1 MLQGDF
7 IANDALASN
16 TVLQDAPSG
25 EWTAT
30 TRIDT
35 AGINANGEQAGLLLW
50 KSENPNTFAKLVAI
64 QSSNGT
70 KQFEFIVTQSGA
82 VNPPIS
88 SSITTAPGGTLPPQ
102 VLLRARNTGTV
113 IIGEFSTD
121 DGATWVRVGQGTHAA
136 PLTGALKVGPV
147 AFRGANGGGNV
158 TFDYLRLH
166 GGSADTTP
174 VTCSAGCSP
183 QSDQFVGSELDPKW
197 SILNPSA
204 ANPPTVGGGHLT
216 LPIIGGDVYGDRL
229 TAQVLTQDAPTGSW
243 VATAKVAHAN
253 INSDGEAAGL
263 ALINS
268 QNPNHFLKTTLQ
280 YKGDTDP
287 DTPGDQPGKWAER
300 VLTADGQAVTLP
312 PATVPWPNSGAL
324 STAGDYVW
332 VRFVHDATAGTITTW
347 TSTNGATFTS
357 FGAPISVSQYLGR
370 PGGLKVGVFAKHD
383 GSANDTVQFD
393 AFNLVPNTA
402 DPQTAGDNCGGVT
415 GCVQNDEFD
424 GTALDAKWDVR
435 NPTPANLA
443 VAGGKLALTTA
454 QGDVSGA
461 NFTARN
467 VPLQDV
473 PSGPWSVTT
482 KLDHTAINQN
492 GVAGGLVVF
501 GSSAPNYF
509 AKIGVQYKTN
519 DLSGQPMNGIWAERV
534 QTVNGTI
541 TGTWGGQYPNTGKL
555 TPPTSDLWLRA
566 SYDGTNLISE
576 YSYDGTTFTTIAPP
590 VPVATAF
597 GTAGITKIGLFVKHD
612 SGNTA
617 RPISFDSFKVD
628 AAGCGSGRDTTPP
641 RTTHTLAPA
650 SPDGT
655 GGFYKSN
662 VKVTLAATDNDGG
675 SGLDYTEYRIS
686 PATAW
691 TRYTAPVDVTTEGNT
706 TVEYRS
712 VDKGGNT
719 EAIRSVSFKIDKA
732 APTTTAKLDGA
743 APKAN
748 YDGPVAV
755 DLDATD
761 GTGSGVAKTEI
772 RVDGGEWKPYAEEE
786 TILNSAADVA
796 KWAQAGPGG
805 LNWVDDASGGYA
817 RTFSGFGMPWY
828 PVKDYGD
835 FVIKLQWRD
844 SSTGTS
850 GNGGV
855 FVRFPDPVEA
865 AARPAANRYPCQVGS
880 GQSDPAWVAIYCGH
894 EIQINDNQPSEP
906 QKTGS
911 VYNFSSLNAT
921 QAKVQPRGTWV
932 DYEIRVVGQTYTITR
947 NGEVLQ
953 VFENTPG
960 KQSSRSGDPST
971 TDRQFLRGF
980 IGLQNHGA
988 SDVIDYRNIRVQ
1000 PLDAGSV
1007 QGPVT
1012 VSGNGAHKVEYRS
1025 TDVAGNVETTKSV
1038 DFTIGG
1044 GQTGE
1049 KTPPVTTSSLNPAA
1063 PGAGGTYTGPVDV
1076 TLSATD
1082 PAETGTG
1089 GGPAATRDVNA
1100 LPSSWDPAAV
1110 TAKVGDTVRWNFPA
1124 ATAGSPHDLWWI
1136 KPGEAPLSDGTL
1148 LVTGDLPLVL
1158 PGGPSISRV
1167 VDQAGTYTFIC
1178 KIHGHKGATE
1188 WEGMVGKITVTSG
1201 GTTVPGSGVDYTEYR
1216 VNGGAWTK
1224 KTNTATASPFVTTF
1238 KAEAEGDYAIDYRS
1252 ADKAGNVEATKSVSF
1267 KIAKPSDSA
1276 SADAN
1281 VIATVPR
1288 SLGITLGGTVRF
1300 DAIIPGVAKDYDA
1313 TTTVTATSSL
1323 ASSKLTVSDPSSTAT
1338 GHLVNGTLPMPQAL
1352 KVGVVGGPLGA
1363 LGGSAA
1369 PTLLKTWATP
1379 LANEA
1384 IQLQFRQSVA
1394 ANDALLVGDYSKRV
1408 TLTLSATTP

>member
-1 MLQGDF
+1 
-7 IANDALASN
+7 
-16 TVLQDAPSG
+16 
-25 EWTAT
+25 
-30 TRIDT
+30 
-35 AGINANGEQAGLLLW
+35 
-50 KSENPNTFAKLVAI
+50 
-64 QSSNGT
+64 
-70 KQFEFIVTQSGA
+70 
-82 VNPPIS
+82 
-88 SSITTAPGGTLPPQ
+88 
-102 VLLRARNTGTV
+102 
-113 IIGEFSTD
+113 
-121 DGATWVRVGQGTHAA
+121 
-136 PLTGALKVGPV
+136 
-147 AFRGANGGGNV
+147 
-158 TFDYLRLH
+158 
-166 GGSADTTP
+166 
-174 VTCSAGCSP
+174 
-183 QSDQFVGSELDPKW
+183 
-197 SILNPSA
+197 
-204 ANPPTVGGGHLT
+204 
-216 LPIIGGDVYGDRL
+216 
-229 TAQVLTQDAPTGSW
+229 
-243 VATAKVAHAN
+243 
-253 INSDGEAAGL
+253 
-263 ALINS
+263 
-268 QNPNHFLKTTLQ
+268 
-280 YKGDTDP
+280 
-287 DTPGDQPGKWAER
+287 
-300 VLTADGQAVTLP
+300 
-312 PATVPWPNSGAL
+312 
-324 STAGDYVW
+324 
-332 VRFVHDATAGTITTW
+332 
-347 TSTNGATFTS
+347 
-357 FGAPISVSQYLGR
+357 
-370 PGGLKVGVFAKHD
+370 
-383 GSANDTVQFD
+383 
-393 AFNLVPNTA
+393 
-402 DPQTAGDNCGGVT
+402 
-415 GCVQNDEFD
+415 
-424 GTALDAKWDVR
+424 
-435 NPTPANLA
+435 
-443 VAGGKLALTTA
+443 
-454 QGDVSGA
+454 
-461 NFTARN
+461 
-467 VPLQDV
+467 
-473 PSGPWSVTT
+473 
-482 KLDHTAINQN
+482 
-492 GVAGGLVVF
+492 
-501 GSSAPNYF
+501 
-509 AKIGVQYKTN
+509 
-519 DLSGQPMNGIWAERV
+519 MNGIWAERV

-612 SGNTA
+612 AGNTA

-706 TVEYRS
+706 RS
-712 VDKGGNT
+712 ST
-719 EAIRSVSFKIDKA
+719 ARSTRAATPRRSARSTFKIDKA
-732 APTTTAKLDGA
+732 APTTTAKLNGA

-855 FVRFPDPVEA
+855 FVRFPNPVEA

-1007 QGPVT
+1007 QGPV
-1012 VSGNGAHKVEYRS
+1012 RS
-1025 TDVAGNVETTKSV
+1025 PA
-1038 DFTIGG
+1038 
-1044 GQTGE
+1044 TGR
-1049 KTPPVTTSSLNPAA
+1049 
-1063 PGAGGTYTGPVDV
+1063 
-1076 TLSATD
+1076 
-1082 PAETGTG
+1082 
-1089 GGPAATRDVNA
+1089 TR
-1100 LPSSWDPAAV
+1100 
-1110 TAKVGDTVRWNFPA
+1110 
-1124 ATAGSPHDLWWI
+1124 
-1136 KPGEAPLSDGTL
+1136 
-1148 LVTGDLPLVL
+1148 
-1158 PGGPSISRV
+1158 
-1167 VDQAGTYTFIC
+1167 
-1178 KIHGHKGATE
+1178 
-1188 WEGMVGKITVTSG
+1188 
-1201 GTTVPGSGVDYTEYR
+1201 
-1216 VNGGAWTK
+1216 
-1224 KTNTATASPFVTTF
+1224 
-1238 KAEAEGDYAIDYRS
+1238 
-1252 ADKAGNVEATKSVSF
+1252 
-1267 KIAKPSDSA
+1267 
-1276 SADAN
+1276 
-1281 VIATVPR
+1281 
-1288 SLGITLGGTVRF
+1288 
-1300 DAIIPGVAKDYDA
+1300 
-1313 TTTVTATSSL
+1313 
-1323 ASSKLTVSDPSSTAT
+1323 SSTARPT
-1338 GHLVNGTLPMPQAL
+1338 SPATWRRPSRSTSR
-1352 KVGVVGGPLGA
+1352 
-1363 LGGSAA
+1363 SAA
-1369 PTLLKTWATP
+1369 ARRVRRPRRSPRARSTRPRRARVARTP
-1379 LANEA
+1379 V
-1384 IQLQFRQSVA
+1384 RW
-1394 ANDALLVGDYSKRV
+1394 
-1408 TLTLSATTP
+1408 T